1 LEGWEIPNAPTS
13 ISNLKSARSAATSDL
28 VNAQVESVNI
38 VGYTTKALT
47 ANQKA
52 ITGAQFVEVGGGT
65 SLSLSSIKL
74 VNVPAYGTAS
84 IKWWNGTGYEGA
96 AWMEIMFDPDDI
108 GWGDGLTAERVE
120 HTFAPG
126 EGFWIV
132 LPSGV
137 TDAAV
142 IQSGEV
148 KLSTQATYDFA
159 LEANKKSLIINPLPV
174 AISLADIELVNV
186 PAYGTASIKWWN
198 GNGYDGAAWMEIM
211 FDPDDVGWGDGL
223 TAERVTHTFGVD
235 EGFWIVLPSGV
246 TDPAVKIANK
256 VL

>member
-1 LEGWEIPNAPTS
+1 LF
-13 ISNLKSARSAATSDL
+13 
-28 VNAQVESVNI
+28 NAQVESVNI
-38 VGYTTKALT
+38 VGYMTKTLT

-65 SLSLSSIKL
+65 SLSLSSLRL
-74 VNVPAYGTAS
+74 VNVPADGGAS
-84 IKWWNGTGYEGA
+84 ILWWNGSGYEGA
-96 AWMEIMFDPDDI
+96 AWMEIMFDPEDI
-108 GWGDGLTAERVE
+108 DWGDGLTAERVE

-132 LPSGV
+132 IPTGV
-137 TDAAV
+137 TDPAV
-142 IQSGEV
+142 IQAGEV

-159 LEANKKSLIINPLPV
+159 LEANKKSLVINPLPV

-186 PAYGTASIKWWN
+186 PATGAASILWWN
-198 GNGYDGAAWMEIM
+198 GSSYEGAAWVGID
-211 FDPDDVGWGDGL
+211 FDDTNPGWGDGNWE
-223 TAERVTHTFGVD
+223 AVTHTFGVD
-235 EGFWIVLPSGV
+235 EGFWIVIPSGV